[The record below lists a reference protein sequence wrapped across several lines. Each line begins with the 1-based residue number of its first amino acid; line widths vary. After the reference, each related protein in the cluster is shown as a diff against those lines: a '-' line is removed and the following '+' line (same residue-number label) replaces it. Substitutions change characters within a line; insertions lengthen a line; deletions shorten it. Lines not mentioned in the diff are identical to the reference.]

1 MAIILHY
8 STEFGSFR
16 KFGANYIK
24 EVEDRLQQKCN
35 PKNLVLSIYDLW
47 RYSQRFL
54 QMNFRYREAFSV
66 KSDKLIID

>member
-24 EVEDRLQQKCN
+24 EVEDRL
-35 PKNLVLSIYDLW
+35 VLAATK
-47 RYSQRFL
+47 
-54 QMNFRYREAFSV
+54 M
-66 KSDKLIID
+66 